1 MIPSY
6 LRKIISGQNNYLGMV
21 TSHKIDENQMGDRG
35 SKSEILSP
43 QPKRISVKEQRVDG
57 SYFGYYPELRC
68 TLMGLERGYQLKIPS
83 NQFNKINRLF
93 STHTKSEAEIKP
105 WFITGF
111 VDAEGCFSI
120 KIQQN
125 AKLKT
130 KWRVRPVFSITLH
143 VKDLA
148 LLESIKNNLGVGNI
162 SKSGEKAVM
171 YAVDSIKEIPVIVN
185 HFDKYPLV
193 TQKLSDYLIFKKCFD
208 IIKQGNHLTE
218 RGLLEIIGLKSNL
231 NLGLPVKLKE
241 AFPNVTLISR
251 VEYKFNGIP
260 DPFWMSGFTSGE
272 GSFQVLARNSLHNEF
287 FARFS
292 IHLHIRD
299 LEVLKAIS
307 TYFNKY
313 TEKKV
318 TLTEKSAQLQ
328 ISKFSDITNTIIPFF
343 NKHPI
348 LGMKS
353 LDFIDFKK
361 VCDILKSKDHLT
373 STSVF
378 NQIIEIKKGMNL
390 NRK

>member
-1 MIPSY
+1 MI
-6 LRKIISGQNNYLGMV
+6 I
-21 TSHKIDENQMGDRG
+21 
-35 SKSEILSP
+35 
-43 QPKRISVKEQRVDG
+43 
-57 SYFGYYPELRC
+57 
-68 TLMGLERGYQLKIPS
+68 
-83 NQFNKINRLF
+83 
-93 STHTKSEAEIKP
+93 
-105 WFITGF
+105 
-111 VDAEGCFSI
+111 
-120 KIQQN
+120 
-125 AKLKT
+125 
-130 KWRVRPVFSITLH
+130 
-143 VKDLA
+143 
-148 LLESIKNNLGVGNI
+148 
-162 SKSGEKAVM
+162 
-171 YAVDSIKEIPVIVN
+171 N
-185 HFDKYPLV
+185 HFDKYPLAS
-193 TQKLSDYLIFKKCFD
+193 QKLKDYLIFKQCFY
-208 IIKQGNHLTE
+208 IIKQGNHLTD

-241 AFPNVTLISR
+241 AFPNVTEVNK

-260 DPFWMSGFTSGE
+260 NPFWVSGFTSGE
-272 GSFQVLARNSLHNEF
+272 GSFQVLARNSNKEL

-292 IHLHIRD
+292 LHLHIRD

-307 TYFNKY
+307 TYFNEY

-328 ISKFSDITNTIIPFF
+328 ISKFSDITNIIIPFF

-378 NQIIEIKKGMNL
+378 NQIIEIKNGMNL

>member
-1 MIPSY
+1 MNES
-6 LRKIISGQNNYLGMV
+6 
-21 TSHKIDENQMGDRG
+21 EMGYRG
-35 SKSEILSP
+35 SKSEFIKQNP
-43 QPKRISVKEQRVDG
+43 QPNIINSVKEQRVDG
-57 SYFGYYPELRC
+57 SYFGFYPKLRC
-68 TLMGLERGYQLKIPS
+68 TLMGFERNYQVKIPS
-83 NQFNKINRLF
+83 KQFNTKLF
-93 STHTKSEAEIKP
+93 STLNKKSEAEAEINP
-105 WFITGF
+105 WFFTGF

-120 KIQQN
+120 KILEN

-162 SKSGEKAVM
+162 SKSGKKAVT
-171 YAVDSIKEIPVIVN
+171 YAVDSIKEIPVIIN
-185 HFDKYPLV
+185 HFDKYPLAS
-193 TQKLSDYLIFKKCFD
+193 QKLKDYLIFKQCFY
-208 IIKQGNHLTE
+208 IIKQGNHLTD

-241 AFPNVTLISR
+241 AFPNVTEVNK

-260 DPFWMSGFTSGE
+260 NPFWVSGFTSGE
-272 GSFQVLARNSLHNEF
+272 GSFQVLARNSNKEL

-292 IHLHIRD
+292 LHLHIRD

-307 TYFNKY
+307 TYFKELCDTVTPASN

-318 TLTEKSAQLQ
+318 YITKKSAQLQ
-328 ISKFSDITNTIIPFF
+328 ISKFSDINNVIIPFF

-348 LGMKS
+348 LGVKS

-361 VCDILKSKDHLT
+361 VCEILKTKDHLT
-373 STSVF
+373 STSVY
-378 NQIIEIKKGMNL
+378 NQIIEIKSGMNL